1 MNKYTEADA
10 NRTHQAMVEQ
20 LIDICIQNWKDVTD
34 PLHAKM
40 WYQVAARLESIKKPD
55 YDAWTMARILNQAN
69 MNAQE
74 LSSKEEAK

>member
-10 NRTHQAMVEQ
+10 NRTHKAMVEQ

-34 PLHAKM
+34 PLHARM
-40 WYQVAARLESIKKPD
+40 WYSVAAQLESIREAD
-55 YDAWTMARILNQAN
+55 YSMYDMERILAQAN

-74 LSSKEEAK
+74 QNA

>member
-10 NRTHQAMVEQ
+10 NRTHKATVEH

-34 PLHAKM
+34 PLQAKM
-40 WYQVAARLESIKKPD
+40 WYQVAARLEEIRTPD
-55 YDAWTMARILNQAN
+55 YDEWTMARILNQTN

-74 LSSKEEAK
+74 QEA